1 MAIAANSK
9 WVRCLTL
16 QGLEQADAMALLQA
30 GGFTGKEP
38 GLSALWQLYRG
49 NPLALKTIIPL
60 IQSIFAGNVNAFR
73 RQNTIVVGD
82 HLEALLNQQFESLSQ
97 TLLQILFW
105 LQDHSRDIL
114 QTAIQVYAAGFSHLL
129 HL

>member
-1 MAIAANSK
+1 M
-9 WVRCLTL
+9 
-16 QGLEQADAMALLQA
+16 
-30 GGFTGKEP
+30 
-38 GLSALWQLYRG
+38 
-49 NPLALKTIIPL
+49 
-60 IQSIFAGNVNAFR
+60 
-73 RQNTIVVGD
+73 QNTIVVGD

-105 LQDHSRDIL
+105 LQDHSRDII